1 MSFSWE
7 PLEIELIGDNFAH
20 PSAVPTI
27 TVSFLGSM
35 RMLVVGVWEVGMLVP
50 QSYMRVWVRV
60 GFSRR
65 VWWPMLVLVML
76 VMDMRVRVGEG
87 FVFMLMFVPLR

>member
-20 PSAVPTI
+20 PGAVPTI

-50 QSYMRVWVRV
+50 QSYMRV
-60 GFSRR
+60 
-65 VWWPMLVLVML
+65 
-76 VMDMRVRVGEG
+76 
-87 FVFMLMFVPLR
+87 

>member
-1 MSFSWE
+1 MRLRALLARVFSKALPSLKAQPRVMSFSWE

-20 PSAVPTI
+20 PGAVPTI

-50 QSYMRVWVRV
+50 QSYMRV
-60 GFSRR
+60 
-65 VWWPMLVLVML
+65 
-76 VMDMRVRVGEG
+76 
-87 FVFMLMFVPLR
+87 